1 MAAAKKKKI
10 LTYKG
15 KPLLKC
21 GERIYYGNLE
31 DKLILALDV
40 VESEKNKDIQSSK
53 KIKIQLMDN
62 TGDLGAGQVYRK
74 AEREN
79 LYKALDIGEW
89 WLQDALQT
97 FEGYT
102 LKRISFLIDILFNFT
117 ISNAVCYSVEYNTAK
132 FVV

>member
-62 TGDLGAGQVYRK
+62 TGELGTGQVYRK

-89 WLQDALQT
+89 
-97 FEGYT
+97 E
-102 LKRISFLIDILFNFT
+102 
-117 ISNAVCYSVEYNTAK
+117 YS
-132 FVV
+132 

>member
-1 MAAAKKKKI
+1 MAAAKKKKL

-21 GERIYYGNLE
+21 GDKIYYGNLE
-31 DKLILALDV
+31 DKLILVLDIA
-40 VESEKNKDIQSSK
+40 ESKKNKDINSST

-62 TGDLGAGQVYRK
+62 TGELGNGQVYRK
-74 AEREN
+74 AERDN

-97 FEGYT
+97 VG
-102 LKRISFLIDILFNFT
+102 
-117 ISNAVCYSVEYNTAK
+117 
-132 FVV
+132 